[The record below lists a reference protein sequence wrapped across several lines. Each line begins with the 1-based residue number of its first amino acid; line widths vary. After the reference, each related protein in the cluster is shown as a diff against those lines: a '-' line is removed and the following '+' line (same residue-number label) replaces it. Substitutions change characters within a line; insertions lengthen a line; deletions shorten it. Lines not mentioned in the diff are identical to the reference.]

1 MKKITIIGVVVA
13 ALLIGVLSTIFLLNR
28 MAPKIQQDAQQY
40 IDSNLP
46 KIVQDWD
53 SETLINQASPD
64 LLKAAS
70 REQFAELFKML
81 SEKLGPLKQYKGSKG
96 ETSLTTSFRGILRN
110 GVFEAQAVFANAPA
124 VILCRIVWLDGTWKI
139 NEFRVKSDVL
149 NP

>member
-13 ALLIGVLSTIFLLNR
+13 VLLIGVLSTIFLLNR

-46 KIVQDWD
+46 KIVQNWD
-53 SETLINQASPD
+53 SEALINQASPD